1 MDEIL
6 KFSLSSMEF
15 VDEVEDALF
24 RKVRLK
30 GFASGANA
38 HTLPI
43 DEEVLKRGAL
53 TVYNKPILWK
63 YNPYTDDANAHDR
76 DEVPCGF
83 IPETENKKEN
93 KLSFERGSDG
103 RLWMVI
109 NALIWTKYCGRLIEI
124 FKRDGYKKDV
134 SVEIVT
140 RNDDQVLGD
149 KPKVLDFVVAG
160 ITILGEWIDPACKGA
175 EVEMLAFSAD
185 KKAYMES
192 LNFDNAIKINNSKEA
207 AVDGKWEN
215 PRRKLFNP
223 ITKASNKKALLKEA
237 YLIYDDSEN
246 VTMSDCKYPHHVI
259 RNGELVLHIRGLQ
272 AAFSRASQQ
281 GIVSGNIKQHL
292 LRHYRELGLDT
303 ENFAEF
309 GLTKEQLAYFAETL
323 ERVGEDEMSKE
334 LLKDDAMVQEMS
346 DDKDNVNCAT
356 EEDKDVIEESC
367 EDKDVVEE
375 SCKVVENADEPEKPD
390 DDDKEDKEDKDEDEE
405 DFSVE
410 KLMSDVEALKAII
423 EEQKCA
429 LEGMADYAEL
439 KKFKEE
445 TVAKAEQEA
454 EMAKMNQVMSEIQ
467 AKGVEISQEDKDAFM
482 AEIKNFSSVD
492 AWSNYVK
499 ATAFDKVEKVD
510 DIIRI
515 ADTGIR
521 KTTSGSVWDRIE
533 I

>member
-1 MDEIL
+1 
-6 KFSLSSMEF
+6 MEF
-15 VDEVEDALF
+15 VDTVENALF

-30 GFASGANA
+30 GFASGENA

-43 DEEVLKRGAL
+43 DEDVLKRGAL

-63 YNPYTDDANAHDR
+63 YNPYTDDANAHDE

-83 IPETENKKEN
+83 IPETTNKEEN
-93 KLSFERGSDG
+93 KLSFERSSDG

-134 SVEIVT
+134 SIEIVT
-140 RNDDQVLGD
+140 KNDEEVFGE

-175 EVEMLAFSAD
+175 EAEMLAFSAD
-185 KKAYMES
+185 KKAYIDS
-192 LNFDNAIKINNSKEA
+192 LNFDGNTIKINNSKEA

-223 ITKASNKKALLKEA
+223 IINASNKKALLKEA
-237 YLIYDDSEN
+237 YLIYDDSDN
-246 VTMSDCKYPHHVI
+246 VVVSDCKYPHHVI

-281 GIVSGNIKQHL
+281 GIVSGNIKAHL
-292 LRHYRELGLDT
+292 LRHYKELGLNT
-303 ENFAEF
+303 ENFADF

-323 ERVGEDEMSKE
+323 ERVGENEMDNEKD
-334 LLKDDAMVQEMS
+334 LLQNSM
-346 DDKDNVNCAT
+346 T
-356 EEDKDVIEESC
+356 EENMSEENEDTKCTEEKCTEEKCAEEKCAEDVIEESD
-367 EDKDVVEE
+367 DKI
-375 SCKVVENADEPEKPD
+375 D
-390 DDDKEDKEDKDEDEE
+390 DNVDDTDDTDDKEDKEE
-405 DFSVE
+405 FSIE
-410 KLMSDVEALKAII
+410 KLMGDVEALKAII

-429 LEGMADYAEL
+429 LEAMSDYEEL

-445 TVAKAEQEA
+445 TLAKEAQEA
-454 EMAKMNQVMSEIQ
+454 EIAKMNQVMAEIQ
-467 AKGVEISQEDKDAFM
+467 EKGVEISKEDKDAFM
-482 AEIKNFSSVD
+482 AEVKNFASID

-499 ATAFDKVEKVD
+499 ATAFDKVEKID

-515 ADTGIR
+515 ADTNI
-521 KTTSGSVWDRIE
+521 KKSTSGSLWDRI
-533 I
+533 

>member
-1 MDEIL
+1 MNEIL
-6 KFSLSSMEF
+6 KFSLNSMEF
-15 VDEVEDALF
+15 VDTVEDALF

-30 GFASGANA
+30 GFASGENA

-43 DEEVLKRGAL
+43 DEDVLRRGAL

-63 YNPYTDDANAHDR
+63 YNPYTDDANAHDT

-83 IPETENKKEN
+83 IPETTNKEAN
-93 KLSFERGSDG
+93 KLSFERGADG

-140 RNDDQVLGD
+140 QNDKEVFGD

-175 EVEMLAFSAD
+175 EAEMLAFSAD
-185 KKAYMES
+185 KQTYIKS
-192 LNFDNAIKINNSKEA
+192 LSFDSKTIKVNNTKEA
-207 AVDGKWEN
+207 AVNGKWEN

-223 ITKASNKKALLKEA
+223 INEASNRKALLKEA
-237 YLIYDDSEN
+237 YLIYDDSEDA
-246 VTMSDCKYPHHVI
+246 VMSDCKYPHHVI

-272 AAFSRASQQ
+272 AAFSRAEQQ
-281 GIVSGNIKQHL
+281 GIVSGNIKAHL
-292 LRHYRELGLDT
+292 LRHYKELGLST

-309 GLTKEQLAYFAETL
+309 GLTKEQFAYFAETL
-323 ERVGEDEMSKE
+323 EGVGENKMDKD
-334 LLKDDAMVQEMS
+334 LLQDNMTENMS
-346 DDKDNVNCAT
+346 DENEDITCSEEKCVDDDKK
-356 EEDKDVIEESC
+356 EENIIEESC
-367 EDKDVVEE
+367 DDTIKNAETDDEE
-375 SCKVVENADEPEKPD
+375 
-390 DDDKEDKEDKDEDEE
+390 DDKEEDTGEE
-405 DFSVE
+405 HCAE
-410 KLMSDVEALKAII
+410 ETMSDVEALRAII
-423 EEQKCA
+423 EEQAEKLSA
-429 LEGMADYAEL
+429 MADYEEL
-439 KKFKEE
+439 KKFKED
-445 TVAKAEQEA
+445 VIAKEAQEA
-454 EMAKMNQVMSEIQ
+454 EIAKMNQVMADIQ

-482 AEIKNFSSVD
+482 AEMKNFASID

-515 ADTGIR
+515 ADTNI
-521 KTTSGSVWDRIE
+521 KKSVTGSLWDRI
-533 I
+533 